1 MEKDSGSDQ
10 RELTSVGSSHQMP
23 QSGSTDASSRRPKT
37 RLAEFALRLSF
48 VAFISLISITA
59 SFHLRRLQDQVDILE
74 QRLKDDRT
82 QLEIL
87 IQKVGRHAHDGSV
100 TPLENFN

>member
-1 MEKDSGSDQ
+1 MDKDSGSDQ

-23 QSGSTDASSRRPKT
+23 QSGSTDASRRPKT

-87 IQKVGRHAHDGSV
+87 IQKVGRHVHDGSV